1 MSQKF
6 AGVKGMN
13 DLLPPQ
19 IATWQRVEATARAL
33 FACYGYQ
40 EIRTPIVEDTAL
52 FVRSVG
58 EVTDIVKKEMYTFDD
73 KGGRSITLR
82 PEGTAPAARAYIEHG
97 IANTEPVSR
106 WFYLGPM
113 FRYERMK
120 TGRYRQFYQLGAEAY
135 GSGDASMDV
144 EVIALAWEFFRRLGV
159 PDVVLHLNSL
169 GDGSARP
176 AYVEALK
183 AHFAPLTASMSE
195 DAKQTFERNPMR
207 LLDSKEEGLADP
219 IAKAP
224 AILDFLDEASRKH
237 FEEVQRLLAKLSIPW
252 TLDRRLV
259 RGLDYY
265 TRTTFEFIYQPKSG
279 DSALSTAGTV
289 CGGGRYDG
297 LVHELG
303 GPEKPAV
310 GFAMGL
316 DRLVMLLEAGNAA
329 QVAGPTL
336 FIGTFDGPLRED
348 AVARVMRLRNAGYHV
363 DFDPRGGKLKRQIE
377 RAAKVGARYFTTWGE
392 KEVQAGKLEFKALAL
407 PDDHP
412 QKTTTV
418 ELAGLEAW
426 LALNAPPGKAS

>member
-19 IATWQRVEATARAL
+19 IETWQRLEAVARRL
-33 FACYGYQ
+33 FGDYGYQ

-97 IANTEPVSR
+97 VANTEPFTR

-135 GSGDASMDV
+135 GSADPSVDA
-144 EVIALAWEFFRRLGV
+144 EVIALTAEFFRQLGV

-169 GDGSARP
+169 GDGSTRP

-183 AHFAPLTASMSE
+183 AHFAPLVGAMSE

-207 LLDSKEEGLADP
+207 LLDSKEEALAGP
-219 IAKAP
+219 IADAP
-224 AILDFLDEASRKH
+224 AIIDFLDDGSKQH
-237 FEEVQRLLAKLSIPW
+237 FEAVQRLLGKLGIDW
-252 TLDRRLV
+252 ALDRRLV

-265 TRTTFEFIYQPKSG
+265 TRTTFEFIYEPKSG
-279 DSALSTAGTV
+279 GNALGTAGTV

-297 LVHELG
+297 LVKELG

-316 DRLVMLLEAGNAA
+316 DRLVMLLEA
-329 QVAGPTL
+329 AGARKATGPVL
-336 FIGTFDGPLRED
+336 FIATFDGPLRDD
-348 AVARVMRLRNAGYHV
+348 AVATVMRLRNAGYRV

-377 RAAKVGARYFTTWGE
+377 RADKVGARYFATWGE
-392 KEVQAGKLEFKALAL
+392 KEVQEGQLELKALAL

-412 QKTTTV
+412 QKV
-418 ELAGLEAW
+418 VRVPLAGLEAW
-426 LALNAPPGKAS
+426 LQVNATPGDAS

>member
-19 IATWQRVEATARAL
+19 IETWQRIERVARDL
-33 FACYGYQ
+33 FGCFGFS

-73 KGGRSITLR
+73 KGGRSITMR

-97 IANTEPVSR
+97 IAQTEPITR
-106 WFYLGPM
+106 WFYMGPM

-135 GSGDASMDV
+135 GSADPSMDV
-144 EVIALAWEFFRRLGV
+144 EVIALTAEFLKQIGV

-169 GDGSARP
+169 GDGSTRP

-183 AHFAPLTASMSE
+183 KYFEPMIGAMSD

-207 LLDSKEEGLADP
+207 LLDSKEAALQDA
-219 IAKAP
+219 IHQAP
-224 AILDFLDEASRKH
+224 AILDFIDDASKKH
-237 FEEVQRLLAKLSIPW
+237 FDDVQRLLGKLGIAFS
-252 TLDRRLV
+252 LDRRLV

-265 TRTTFEFIYQPKSG
+265 TRTTFEFIYEPKAG
-279 DSALSTAGTV
+279 ENALGTAGTV
-289 CGGGRYDG
+289 CGGGRYDK

-316 DRLVMLLEAGNAA
+316 DRLVMLLESAKGRE
-329 QVAGPTL
+329 VTGPAL
-336 FIGTFDGPLRED
+336 FIGTFDD
-348 AVARVMRLRNAGYHV
+348 ATRDEAIALVMRLRNQGLRV
-363 DFDPRGGKLKRQIE
+363 DFDPRGGKIPKQID
-377 RAAKVGARYFTTWGE
+377 RADKLHSRYFAAYGGAE
-392 KEVQAGKLEFKALAL
+392 HDSGKLRLNDLRL
-407 PDDHP
+407 PKDHP
-412 QKTTTV
+412 EKNV
-418 ELAGLEAW
+418 EVAVADLAQW
-426 LALNAPPGKAS
+426 LRAR